1 MLLKRLKRAGFI
13 LSIFFLNQ
21 IQAQNNKVTS
31 GDNVTRLEGVSVY
44 GQQIH
49 HQMIS
54 SQGSS
59 KLITTGFRFN
69 QTIGQQSVVGNY
81 KVSNLYIGQGF
92 QQSTISRSKTSLS
105 SNKIITTTYPNPFID
120 QINFQFSSPV
130 NGLISISIFDL
141 LGRLVYK
148 EEKEASQNIL
158 SLDNIHFAKNGY
170 LVKLA
175 AKNYNHSTQIIQTK

>member
-54 SQGSS
+54 
-59 KLITTGFRFN
+59 
-69 QTIGQQSVVGNY
+69 
-81 KVSNLYIGQGF
+81 
-92 QQSTISRSKTSLS
+92 
-105 SNKIITTTYPNPFID
+105 
-120 QINFQFSSPV
+120 
-130 NGLISISIFDL
+130 
-141 LGRLVYK
+141 
-148 EEKEASQNIL
+148 
-158 SLDNIHFAKNGY
+158 
-170 LVKLA
+170 
-175 AKNYNHSTQIIQTK
+175 